1 MTNTTEVLS
10 LLHTLDTCLGHG
22 QALQEALDDLGQR
35 SLGADDLD
43 LEHLTKWDRRLL
55 DQFAYR
61 YTRLQDDMGTR
72 LIPASLR
79 ALEEEISSMAMLD
92 RLNRLEQMG
101 WLPSAEEWIKLRTIR
116 NEFTHDYP
124 EETEERYE
132 RLQLA
137 IASAKMLLEL
147 VAGFEKRIK
156 ERWPTTRPITEF

>member
-1 MTNTTEVLS
+1 MTNTAKLRS
-10 LLHTLDTCLGHG
+10 LLHALDTCLGHG
-22 QALQEALDDLGQR
+22 RALQEALDDLGQR
-35 SLGADDLD
+35 SLGADGLN
-43 LEHLTKWDRRLL
+43 LERLTKEDRRLL

-79 ALEEEISSMAMLD
+79 ALEEETSSMAMLD
-92 RLNRLEQMG
+92 RLNRLEQIG
-101 WLPSAEEWIKLRTIR
+101 WLPSAEEWIKLRAIR

-132 RLQLA
+132 RLRLA
-137 IASAKMLLEL
+137 IESAKMLIEI

-156 ERWPTTRPITEF
+156 ERWPTTKPITEF